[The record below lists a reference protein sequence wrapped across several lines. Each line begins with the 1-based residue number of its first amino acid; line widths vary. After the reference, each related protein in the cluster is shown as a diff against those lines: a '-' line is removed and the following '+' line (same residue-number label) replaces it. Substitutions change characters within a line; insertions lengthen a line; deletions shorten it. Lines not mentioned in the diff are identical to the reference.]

1 MIAIASIIWQL
12 LMAQPHLLSDSILH
26 KMETDSERLVE
37 SFRGLWGI
45 LMDITTSSGSGEII
59 LVMDALDECEEEGR
73 DELIGAVRQL
83 YSRENNSWKL
93 KFLLTSRLYGHM
105 RSRLLRP
112 ENQIIHLSGENEKE
126 VGNISQEINL
136 VISKRVEDIG
146 ERKNLNPDKRKFL
159 REQLTAVPNQTYLWV
174 SLTMD
179 YIEHL
184 PGFTKGNF
192 RRKVQDE
199 LPQTVED
206 AYTKIVN
213 GSPDKEKARRLL
225 HIILAAK
232 RPLPVEELSIATAL
246 NREAQSRD
254 DILDEMEFADRFK
267 ITLRDL
273 CGLIVVIVNN
283 KAYLLHQT
291 VKEFLVQDSSQPH
304 NSHSWKH
311 AFAVAESNKVL
322 AEICVWYLCA
332 DLAKA
337 DQLDGFSEYSA
348 LFWPDHF
355 RKAGFHRQDRMT
367 MLGSNLCVSESE
379 LYHTWSYAHDKLSA
393 FSRSCTPLIIACFFG
408 LDAVVSQ
415 FLDTEKVNIN
425 SGDSESGMTSLSWAA
440 ENGHESVVRL
450 LIDRG
455 ARK

>member
-1 MIAIASIIWQL
+1 
-12 LMAQPHLLSDSILH
+12 MAQPHLISDSILH

-83 YSRENNSWKL
+83 YSRENNSRKL
-93 KFLLTSRLYGHM
+93 KFLLTSRPYGHI
-105 RSRLLRP
+105 RSELLRP
-112 ENQIIHLSGENEKE
+112 ENRIIHLSGENEKE
-126 VGNISQEINL
+126 VGNISREINL

-146 ERKNLNPDKRKFL
+146 ERKNLNPDERKFL
-159 REQLTAVPNQTYLWV
+159 REQLTAVPNRTYLWV

-232 RPLPVEELSIATAL
+232 RPLSVEELSIATAL

-273 CGLIVVIVNN
+273 CGLIVVIVDN

-291 VKEFLVQDSSQPH
+291 VKEFLVQDSSQLH

-367 MLGSNLCVSESE
+367 MLGSNLCLPPFYS
-379 LYHTWSYAHDKLSA
+379 
-393 FSRSCTPLIIACFFG
+393 
-408 LDAVVSQ
+408 
-415 FLDTEKVNIN
+415 
-425 SGDSESGMTSLSWAA
+425 MT
-440 ENGHESVVRL
+440 
-450 LIDRG
+450 D
-455 ARK
+455 